1 MRRKGRA
8 AQESIEEERMTDE
21 HWGSEIA
28 PE

>member
-1 MRRKGRA
+1 MRKKGRT

-21 HWGSEIA
+21 HRVHEIA